1 MPNNNYIKMEF
12 KIDTKPTYTVIT
24 PETGDL
30 SVKLAEEIRQ
40 KVKEA
45 TETNGHN
52 FVIDLEHIENMDM
65 ASGNELL
72 ELHNALYNNGC
83 SLVFTSINESIL
95 NTMKK
100 GQYHLSLNLAPTMI
114 EAIDIISME
123 VLERDLLGES

>member
-1 MPNNNYIKMEF
+1 MEF

-30 SVKLAEEIRQ
+30 SVNLAEEIRQ

-45 TETNGHN
+45 TETDSHN
-52 FVIDLEHIENMDM
+52 FVIDLTNIENMDM
-65 ASGNELL
+65 ASGDHLL
-72 ELHNALYNNGC
+72 DLHNEVYNNGR
-83 SLVFTSINESIL
+83 SLVFTSMKESIM

-123 VLERDLLGES
+123 VLERDLLGEA

>member
-1 MPNNNYIKMEF
+1 MEF

-40 KVKEA
+40 KVMNA
-45 TETNGHN
+45 TETDSHN
-52 FVIDLEHIENMDM
+52 FVIDLANIANMDM
-65 ASGNELL
+65 ASGNELMD
-72 ELHNALYNNGC
+72 LHNALYNNGC
-83 SLVFTSINESIL
+83 SLVFTSMNDSIL

>member
-1 MPNNNYIKMEF
+1 MDF

-40 KVKEA
+40 NVKEA
-45 TETNGHN
+45 TETNSHN

-83 SLVFTSINESIL
+83 SLVFTSINDSIL

-100 GQYHLSLNLAPTMI
+100 GQYHLSLNLAPTMN

>member
-45 TETNGHN
+45 TETNSHN

-72 ELHNALYNNGC
+72 ELHNELYNNGC
-83 SLVFTSINESIL
+83 SLVFTSINDSIL

-114 EAIDIISME
+114 EATDIISME

>member
-1 MPNNNYIKMEF
+1 MEF

-30 SVKLAEEIRQ
+30 SVILAEEIRQ

-45 TETNGHN
+45 TEQDSHN
-52 FVIDLEHIENMDM
+52 FVIDMSHIGSMDM
-65 ASGNELL
+65 AAGDHLL
-72 ELHNALYNNGC
+72 DLHTELYNNNH
-83 SLVFTSINESIL
+83 SLVFTAMNENVM

-123 VLERDLLGES
+123 VLERDLLGEA

>member
-1 MPNNNYIKMEF
+1 MEF

-30 SVKLAEEIRQ
+30 SVNLAEEIRQ

-45 TETNGHN
+45 TETDSHN
-52 FVIDLEHIENMDM
+52 FVIDLTNIENMDM
-65 ASGNELL
+65 ASGDHLLDLHNEL
-72 ELHNALYNNGC
+72 YSNGR
-83 SLVFTSINESIL
+83 SLVFTSMNESIM

-123 VLERDLLGES
+123 VLERDLLGEA

>member
-1 MPNNNYIKMEF
+1 MEF

-30 SVKLAEEIRQ
+30 SVNLAGEMRQ
-40 KVKEA
+40 KVIEA
-45 TETNGHN
+45 TETDSHN
-52 FVIDLEHIENMDM
+52 FVIDLSQIENMDM

-72 ELHNALYNNGC
+72 DLHNELYHKGC
-83 SLVFTSINESIL
+83 SLVFTAMNERVM

-100 GQYHLSLNLAPTMI
+100 GQYHLSLNLAPTLI
-114 EAIDIISME
+114 EAVDIISME

>member
-1 MPNNNYIKMEF
+1 MEF

-30 SVKLAEEIRQ
+30 SVNLAEEMRQ

-45 TETNGHN
+45 TETDSHN
-52 FVIDLEHIENMDM
+52 FVIDLTNIENMDM
-65 ASGNELL
+65 AAGNNLLDLHNELYSSG
-72 ELHNALYNNGC
+72 H
-83 SLVFTSINESIL
+83 SLVFTSLNENAM

-123 VLERDLLGES
+123 VLERDLLGEA

>member
-1 MPNNNYIKMEF
+1 MEF

-30 SVKLAEEIRQ
+30 SVNLAEEIRQ

-45 TETNGHN
+45 TETASHN
-52 FVIDLEHIENMDM
+52 FVINLTNIENMDM
-65 ASGNELL
+65 ASGDNLL
-72 ELHNALYNNGC
+72 DLHNEVYSNGR
-83 SLVFTSINESIL
+83 SLVFTSLNESIM

-123 VLERDLLGES
+123 VLERDLLGEA